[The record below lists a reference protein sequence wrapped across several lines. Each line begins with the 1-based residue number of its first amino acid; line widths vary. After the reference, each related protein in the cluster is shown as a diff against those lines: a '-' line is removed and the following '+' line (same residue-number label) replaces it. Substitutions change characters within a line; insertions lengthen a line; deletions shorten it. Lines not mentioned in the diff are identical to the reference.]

1 MRTHKNPSFTFGLT
15 FAPGVQF
22 LLGCAIFAG
31 GTLIIVSELAGRFV
45 AM

>member
-1 MRTHKNPSFTFGLT
+1 MRTHRNPCFPSSLT

>member
-1 MRTHKNPSFTFGLT
+1 MRTLKNPGWSSRPII
-15 FAPGVQF
+15 APGLQF

-31 GTLIIVSELAGRFV
+31 GTLIMMSELAGQFI

>member
-1 MRTHKNPSFTFGLT
+1 MRTHKNPSVSSGLT
-15 FAPGVQF
+15 VAPGVQF